1 MFYRTIRLFGEFSER
16 ETMNPYSDTSNWICR
31 KRNNEFAE
39 AEAEAGGS
47 GSQNGICNGQERWNE
62 KWYQGHFE
70 PFENNKPL
78 GIFIYPLFFFC
89 TIFLFWI
96 LLCIKTFLLFLNEFI
111 SQYLCLHINYSF

>member
-78 GIFIYPLFFFC
+78 GIFIYPLFFFLHNLFVLNFIMYQN
-89 TIFLFWI
+89 IFTVSKWI
-96 LLCIKTFLLFLNEFI
+96 YFSVSLLA
-111 SQYLCLHINYSF
+111 Y